1 MKSIENKALIED
13 NVGKLIA
20 ARINNKSP
28 PYHVKLWIVG
38 VLHKLDPSNK
48 KEAILRRPNIFGESE
63 LKKTYEQIKS
73 EGLSSVLRKKY
84 GRHINNARVEYFG
97 FIPDGMSY
105 SLKVI
110 EESFLL
116 Q

>member
-13 NVGKLIA
+13 NVGKLVA

-38 VLHKLDPSNK
+38 VLHKLDHSN
-48 KEAILRRPNIFGESE
+48 KEAILRRPNLFGESE
-63 LKKTYEQIKS
+63 LKKMYEQIRSK
-73 EGLSSVLRKKY
+73 GLSSVLRKKY
-84 GRHINNARVEYFG
+84 CRHINNARVEYFS
-97 FIPDGMSY
+97 FITDGMSY